1 MKKNLLLFLL
11 TMFSFNAIHAEITWT
26 LSYDG
31 TLAISG
37 TDMPDYQSRAE
48 IPWSEDWDNVKK
60 IVIENGVTCIGRD
73 AFVSCRYATSVTIPN
88 TVTSIGY
95 EAFSGCSSLTS
106 ITIPESVT
114 SIGYGAFSD
123 CSGLISIDIPNSVT
137 SIGAYAFSG
146 CSGLTS
152 FTIPSS
158 VTRIEERT
166 FFGCSSITSIIIPE
180 SVTSIGEMQFK
191 GGALSSITNYAT
203 TPQEIEGHTFNDY
216 DNVILYVLPGYKAVY
231 EAANYWSRF
240 TIVEDLTTGIDAVE
254 GSATISEDKI
264 FSISGQQ
271 LDKAAKG
278 MNIIN
283 GKKVLLK

>member
-1 MKKNLLLFLL
+1 MRKLFLL
-11 TMFSFNAIHAEITWT
+11 IVLTVGSFSAIHAEIAWT
-26 LSYDG
+26 LSDDG
-31 TLAISG
+31 TLTISG

-60 IVIENGVTCIGRD
+60 IVIEDGVTCIGRD

-88 TVTSIGY
+88 TVISIGY
-95 EAFSGCSSLTS
+95 EAFSGCSGLTS
-106 ITIPESVT
+106 IV
-114 SIGYGAFSD
+114 
-123 CSGLISIDIPNSVT
+123 IPNSVT

-216 DNVILYVLPGYKAVY
+216 DNVILHVLPGYKAVY

-240 TIVEDLTTGIDAVE
+240 TIVEDFTTGIDAVE
-254 GSATISEDKI
+254 GSAAISEDKI

>member
-1 MKKNLLLFLL
+1 MRKLFLL
-11 TMFSFNAIHAEITWT
+11 IVLTVGSFSAIHAEIAWT
-26 LSYDG
+26 LSDDG
-31 TLAISG
+31 TLTISG

-60 IVIENGVTCIGRD
+60 IVIEDGVTCIGRD

-123 CSGLISIDIPNSVT
+123 CSGLTSIVIPNSVT
-137 SIGAYAFSG
+137 SIGAYAFYL
-146 CSGLTS
+146 CRGLTS
-152 FTIPSS
+152 FTIPNS

-203 TPQEIEGHTFNDY
+203 TPQEIEDHTFNDY
-216 DNVILYVLPGYKAVY
+216 DNVILHVLPGYKAVY

-240 TIVEDLTTGIDAVE
+240 TIVEDLTTGMDTVE
-254 GSATISEDKI
+254 GSAMMSDDKI

-271 LDKAAKG
+271 LDKAARG
-278 MNIIN
+278 VNIIN
-283 GKKVLLK
+283 GKKVLVK

>member
-1 MKKNLLLFLL
+1 MKKNLLFVLL
-11 TMFSFNAIHAEITWT
+11 TMFLFNAIHAEITWN
-26 LSYDG
+26 LSSDG
-31 TLAISG
+31 TLTISG

-60 IVIENGVTCIGRD
+60 IVIEDGVTCIGRD
-73 AFVSCRYATSVTIPN
+73 AFVSCRYSTSVTIPN
-88 TVTSIGY
+88 SVTSIGY

-123 CSGLISIDIPNSVT
+123 CSGLTSIDIPNSVT

-216 DNVILYVLPGYKAVY
+216 DNVILHVLPGYKAVY

>member
-26 LSYDG
+26 LSDDG
-31 TLAISG
+31 TLTISG
-37 TDMPDYQSRAE
+37 TDMPDYQSRAD
-48 IPWSEDWDNVKK
+48 IPWSEDLDKVKK
-60 IVIENGVTCIGRD
+60 IVIEDGVTSVGRN

-88 TVTSIGY
+88 SVTSIGY

-106 ITIPESVT
+106 VSIPESVT
-114 SIGYGAFSD
+114 SIVYGAFSD
-123 CSGLISIDIPNSVT
+123 CSGLTSIVVPNSVT

-152 FTIPSS
+152 FTIPNS

-166 FFGCSSITSIIIPE
+166 FLGCSSITSIIIPE

-216 DNVILYVLPGYKAVY
+216 DNVILHVLPGCKAVY

-254 GSATISEDKI
+254 GSATISDDKI
-264 FSISGQQ
+264 FSIYGQR

-283 GKKVLLK
+283 GKKVLVK

>member
-1 MKKNLLLFLL
+1 MRKLFLL
-11 TMFSFNAIHAEITWT
+11 IVLTVGSFSAIHAEITWT
-26 LSYDG
+26 LSDDG
-31 TLAISG
+31 TLTISG

-60 IVIENGVTCIGRD
+60 IVIEDGVTCIGRD

-123 CSGLISIDIPNSVT
+123 CSGLTSIVIPNSVT

-158 VTRIEERT
+158 VMRIEERT

-216 DNVILYVLPGYKAVY
+216 DNVILHVLPGCKAVY
-231 EAANYWSRF
+231 EAADYWGRF

-254 GSATISEDKI
+254 GSAMMSDDKI

-271 LDKAAKG
+271 LDKAARG
-278 MNIIN
+278 VNIIN
-283 GKKVLLK
+283 GKKVLVK

>member
-1 MKKNLLLFLL
+1 MLIVL
-11 TMFSFNAIHAEITWT
+11 TVGSFSAIHAEITWN
-26 LSYDG
+26 LSDDG
-31 TLAISG
+31 TLTISG
-37 TDMPDYQSRAE
+37 TDMPDYQSRAD

-60 IVIENGVTCIGRD
+60 IVIEDGVTCIGRD
-73 AFVSCRYATSVTIPN
+73 AFVSCRYATSVIIPN
-88 TVTSIGY
+88 SVTSIGY

-123 CSGLISIDIPNSVT
+123 CSGLTSIVIPNSVT
-137 SIGAYAFSG
+137 SIGAYAFYG

-152 FTIPSS
+152 FTIPNS

-191 GGALSSITNYAT
+191 GGVLSSITNYAT

-216 DNVILYVLPGYKAVY
+216 DNVILHVLPGYKAVY

-240 TIVEDLTTGIDAVE
+240 TIVEDLTTGIDIVE
-254 GSATISEDKI
+254 GPAMISDDKI
-264 FSISGQQ
+264 FSISGQR
-271 LDKAAKG
+271 LYKAAKG
-278 MNIIN
+278 VNIIN
-283 GKKVLLK
+283 GKKVLVK

>member
-1 MKKNLLLFLL
+1 MRKLFLL
-11 TMFSFNAIHAEITWT
+11 IVLTVGSFSAIHAEIAWT
-26 LSYDG
+26 LSDDG
-31 TLAISG
+31 TLTISG

-60 IVIENGVTCIGRD
+60 IVIEDGVTCIGRD

-123 CSGLISIDIPNSVT
+123 CSGLTSIVIPNSVT

-146 CSGLTS
+146 CSSLTS
-152 FTIPSS
+152 FTIPNS
-158 VTRIEERT
+158 VTRIE
-166 FFGCSSITSIIIPE
+166 
-180 SVTSIGEMQFK
+180 EMQFK

-216 DNVILYVLPGYKAVY
+216 DNVILHVLPGYKAVY
-231 EAANYWSRF
+231 EAANYWGRF
-240 TIVEDLTTGIDAVE
+240 TIVEDLTTGIDIVE
-254 GSATISEDKI
+254 GSAMISDDKI
-264 FSISGQQ
+264 FSISGQR

-278 MNIIN
+278 VNIIN
-283 GKKVLLK
+283 GKKVLMK

>member
-1 MKKNLLLFLL
+1 MRKLFLL
-11 TMFSFNAIHAEITWT
+11 IALTVGSFSAIHAEITWT
-26 LSYDG
+26 LSDDG
-31 TLAISG
+31 TLTISG

-60 IVIENGVTCIGRD
+60 IVIEDGVTCIGRD

-88 TVTSIGY
+88 SVTSIGY

-114 SIGYGAFSD
+114 SIGYGAFSN
-123 CSGLISIDIPNSVT
+123 CSGLTSIVIPNSVT

-146 CSGLTS
+146 CRGLTS

-203 TPQEIEGHTFNDY
+203 TPQEIEDHTFNDY
-216 DNVILYVLPGYKAVY
+216 DNVILHVLPGYKAVY